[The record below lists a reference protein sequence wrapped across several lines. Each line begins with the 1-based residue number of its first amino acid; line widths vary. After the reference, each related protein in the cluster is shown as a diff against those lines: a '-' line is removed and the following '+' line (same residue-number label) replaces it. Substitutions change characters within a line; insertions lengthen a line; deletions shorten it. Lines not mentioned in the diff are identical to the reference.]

1 MTSFPISAWYFAHFA
16 FVGLFIPFFPV
27 YLDSLG
33 MTVVQIGSVVAAGQ
47 AMRVVVPALWGWAS
61 DRVRRRIPLICGSA
75 LLSIL
80 VFTAYFS
87 SSSYVEVLIVTGMLY
102 AAWSGAHPLVEA
114 LTFAHVRDAP
124 ARYGRIR
131 LWGSIGFVVAVLG
144 GGWLLDGRPISLLL
158 WLTLACLVLVLV
170 AALLMREESRA
181 ESVQPARASAEAPNQ
196 RLRIDRAVTATLLAA
211 GLMAIAHGP
220 LYAFLSLHLEQ
231 AGYSRTAIG
240 WLWALGVFAEIAVFI
255 WQGQWARRWSVRAVL
270 MLCFV
275 LATVRFGLIA
285 SGVQVLWLLLLAQI
299 LHGASF
305 GAHHVATASAL
316 SQWFPAHMQGR
327 IQALY
332 GSISFGAGGMLGAYL
347 GGLSWQAWGA
357 SVTYWLAALCAMLGF
372 WVVQLGI
379 PPTREAS
386 ASR

>member
-1 MTSFPISAWYFAHFA
+1 
-16 FVGLFIPFFPV
+16 
-27 YLDSLG
+27 
-33 MTVVQIGSVVAAGQ
+33 
-47 AMRVVVPALWGWAS
+47 
-61 DRVRRRIPLICGSA
+61 
-75 LLSIL
+75 
-80 VFTAYFS
+80 
-87 SSSYVEVLIVTGMLY
+87 MLY

-240 WLWALGVFAEIAVFI
+240 WLWALGVFAEIAV
-255 WQGQWARRWSVRAVL
+255 
-270 MLCFV
+270 
-275 LATVRFGLIA
+275 
-285 SGVQVLWLLLLAQI
+285 
-299 LHGASF
+299 
-305 GAHHVATASAL
+305 
-316 SQWFPAHMQGR
+316 
-327 IQALY
+327 
-332 GSISFGAGGMLGAYL
+332 
-347 GGLSWQAWGA
+347 
-357 SVTYWLAALCAMLGF
+357 
-372 WVVQLGI
+372 
-379 PPTREAS
+379 
-386 ASR
+386 